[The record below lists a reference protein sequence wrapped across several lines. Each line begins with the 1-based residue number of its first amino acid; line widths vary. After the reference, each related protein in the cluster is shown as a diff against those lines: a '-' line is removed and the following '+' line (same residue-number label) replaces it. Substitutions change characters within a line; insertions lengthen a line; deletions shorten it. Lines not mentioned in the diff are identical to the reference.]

1 MIVSYTHFMLF
12 YYPLHALLT
21 MHFELESDA
30 GDDKIV
36 CTFERFYSWLLQY
49 LEIVKIIWHNSALYM

>member
-1 MIVSYTHFMLF
+1 MLF